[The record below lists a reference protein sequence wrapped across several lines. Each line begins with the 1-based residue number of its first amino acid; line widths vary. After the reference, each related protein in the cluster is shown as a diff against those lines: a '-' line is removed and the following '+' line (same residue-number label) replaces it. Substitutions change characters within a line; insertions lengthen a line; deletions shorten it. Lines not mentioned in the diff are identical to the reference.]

1 MSDERSAELAHTV
14 ASDDSSQ
21 SLPAELTAAAGEDP
35 HANGGA
41 TVPQQP
47 LSPAV
52 PREQLLLQQAGDVIE
67 NLRTQMSELDRRGQN
82 LTAQSAALENERRR
96 LRLSAQQFEDQ
107 VQQREQDLRRQK
119 AQCEQQ
125 AARLEEQQNQLQQQR
140 EQLVQQQAELEAQIQ
155 ARDEQFREGVAN
167 IEEELAAERNAR
179 RQAMEEELQKLA
191 ETIARQHEQWHTEQA
206 EHEQQHQQTLA
217 ARQAEL
223 AALEEQLDQMRQQ
236 KLADIQAR
244 ESELQRKQV
253 ELEKRTRF
261 HESHLEQLR
270 RSLQRQQAECDRS
283 HQRTRTGQVHFARL
297 LDLQRQ
303 QLLRARDRL
312 SQREESLERERHLI
326 DDLRRS
332 LQSRGSQEQQRC
344 SEDRQAWEQ
353 ERAAHQADIRRQQDM
368 LALHARNLEARRA
381 RLDHLRDD
389 LEQTHRQTLEI
400 RLVVEQL
407 WAQASQSFGEEA
419 TRKRI
424 EQARS
429 ELAGSYE
436 TLQKTLDEQR
446 ADLEAAEQRLAEQR
460 DRFRTERKEFT
471 AWMSQHEQQLLQ
483 REQLLQ
489 RDIESAAERE
499 AEWRT
504 TRERWTLEKI
514 EAESVIRQLLE
525 ELDNDLTR
533 SLPVM
538 APPVE
543 SGEPLEATADP
554 EEPQSA
560 GKAAA

>member
-1 MSDERSAELAHTV
+1 MSDDRAA
-14 ASDDSSQ
+14 DQ
-21 SLPAELTAAAGEDP
+21 QTAAVPEGPFEPPAG
-35 HANGGA
+35 GGDAADGRA
-41 TVPQQP
+41 TADADTCQQP
-47 LSPAV
+47 SSPAL

-67 NLRTQMSELDRRGQN
+67 NLRTQMSELDRREQN

-96 LRLSAQQFEDQ
+96 LRLSAQQFEEQ
-107 VQQREQDLRRQK
+107 VQQREQDLRQRESRL
-119 AQCEQQ
+119 EQQ
-125 AARLEEQQNQLQQQR
+125 TRELQQQQQR
-140 EQLVQQQAELEAQIQ
+140 SQQQRDQLQQQQAELETQIQ
-155 ARDEQFREGVAN
+155 ARQKQLAEGVAS
-167 IEEELAAERNAR
+167 IDEELAAERTAR
-179 RQAMEEELQKLA
+179 EQAMEQELQDLA
-191 ETIARQHEQWHTEQA
+191 DTIARQREGWDAEQVQRAQQHEQA
-206 EHEQQHQQTLA
+206 LA
-217 ARQAEL
+217 ARQSDL
-223 AALEEQLDQMRQQ
+223 TALEDEFEQTRRQ
-236 KLADIQAR
+236 KLSEIEAR
-244 ESELQRKQV
+244 ENDLQRKQV

-270 RSLQRQQAECDRS
+270 RSLQRQQADCGRL
-283 HQRTRTGQVHFARL
+283 HQRTRSSQVHFTRL

-312 SQREESLERERHLI
+312 DQREESLERERHLI
-326 DDLRRS
+326 DDLRRA
-332 LQSRGSQEQQRC
+332 LQARGGEQQQRS

-407 WAQASQSFGEEA
+407 WAQLSQSFGDEA
-419 TRKRI
+419 TRMRI

-429 ELAGSYE
+429 ELAVSYKS
-436 TLQKTLDEQR
+436 LQSTLDEQR
-446 ADLEAAEQRLAEQR
+446 SELEAAEQRLAEQR
-460 DRFRTERKEFT
+460 ERFRTERDEFT

-489 RDIESAAERE
+489 RDVESAAERE

-533 SLPVM
+533 SLPAM
-538 APPVE
+538 APPDE
-543 SGEPLEATADP
+543 TGEQIGEATGLEQP
-554 EEPQSA
+554 PLPTQ
-560 GKAAA
+560 AAA